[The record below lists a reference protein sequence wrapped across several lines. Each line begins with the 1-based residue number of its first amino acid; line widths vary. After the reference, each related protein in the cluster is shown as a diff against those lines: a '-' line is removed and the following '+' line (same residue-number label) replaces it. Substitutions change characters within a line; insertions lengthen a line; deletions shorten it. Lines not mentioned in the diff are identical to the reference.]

1 LWLKPQK
8 GTDKSVSFSEDISI
22 YSANKRELFVMKSA
36 THLKIV
42 VTALFF
48 GLTAMVSAAD
58 RLSFDP
64 DASYVRAGALYNAG
78 MKAAEAGH
86 MDKAIGDL
94 KSAQTLMQKISQSQP
109 GWQPALVAYKLQKIE
124 NTLKE
129 LAASHAQLK
138 TADDDQTVV
147 ASH

>member
-1 LWLKPQK
+1 
-8 GTDKSVSFSEDISI
+8 
-22 YSANKRELFVMKSA
+22 MKSA

-78 MKAAEAGH
+78 MKAAEAGRV
-86 MDKAIGDL
+86 DKAIGDL

-109 GWQPALVAYKLQKIE
+109 GWQPALVAYKLQRIE

-147 ASH
+147 SSR